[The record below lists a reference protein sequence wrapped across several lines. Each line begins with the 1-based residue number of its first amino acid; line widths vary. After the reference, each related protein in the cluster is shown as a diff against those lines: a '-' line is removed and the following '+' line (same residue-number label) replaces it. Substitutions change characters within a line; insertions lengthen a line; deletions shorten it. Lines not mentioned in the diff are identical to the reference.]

1 MFKNIKG
8 EWIKLKTNKSFFLVF
23 SIISFI
29 SIFYFFNLLNEEF
42 PEDRLIFQ
50 DNLSKINKGTS
61 IEDLNIE
68 ENLKQLKSLLGIPEL
83 MNGEE
88 KIYYNKNLE
97 IYKEDLE
104 NDKNFPLN
112 DIGSLEEFK
121 NRADYIEGYKDELD
135 NSCQNL
141 IEISKNPVLKSSSFL
156 KSASF
161 KKAEAYKKL
170 ASENINL
177 TMSNDKGLYLL
188 KNLKL
193 IDYLLIIL
201 LFFTASNIFQ
211 LDRENKTIELIASFN
226 NGIRK
231 SNKGKIGLFITISFI
246 FAFII
251 WFIIIISIY
260 SKNYFGDLNRSI
272 LSCSLFRNFYLNLS
286 IKKFLYLF
294 FLGKLLNSLLLAGII
309 TLIFSFLKD
318 TKFIFIIF
326 ISFIIL
332 SFSSYKLIA
341 ENSNLNLLFYLSIF
355 RILDI
360 FSRFTD
366 IRYINLFGLLIKENL
381 FYALV
386 NLLLCPLIF
395 LISLKI
401 LLKEKN
407 NIVNKEI
414 FSFSKKIQAKTL
426 LGMEIFKSFI
436 MGKMYIV
443 FLILIASLFFTSQI
457 KLKGDESFKRIAY
470 LYNFEKLKG
479 NLNSSKIKDIED
491 LEKMYLKLEEK
502 EKILEDKFLKKE
514 ISDQQYNIEKFDI
527 NRYLNKK
534 EEFLRIR
541 TDAINSYEIVG
552 ENKDL
557 FIIDERKGEFNF
569 EKSNVFALLNIIS
582 YTFIILYSLSLFS
595 IDRINKLD
603 SFLKTFK
610 NGHLKLFNL
619 RILIGLVLSFLIAIL
634 GSLVILVNS
643 NNNFYFIEGNILIQ
657 SLRQLSNFGKVMSF
671 YKLYILLFIYTFISL
686 FLSFEIG
693 VFLENKFKNTFFT
706 LLISGV
712 IFIIPNIILLFNGPN
727 NYFIL
732 NYLSS
737 AYTVRVFLEK
747 LGYVGFIGWLINMLA
762 LIIFLFV
769 INREIYLARKK

>member
-1 MFKNIKG
+1 M
-8 EWIKLKTNKSFFLVF
+8 
-23 SIISFI
+23 
-29 SIFYFFNLLNEEF
+29 
-42 PEDRLIFQ
+42 
-50 DNLSKINKGTS
+50 
-61 IEDLNIE
+61 
-68 ENLKQLKSLLGIPEL
+68 
-83 MNGEE
+83 
-88 KIYYNKNLE
+88 
-97 IYKEDLE
+97 
-104 NDKNFPLN
+104 
-112 DIGSLEEFK
+112 
-121 NRADYIEGYKDELD
+121 
-135 NSCQNL
+135 
-141 IEISKNPVLKSSSFL
+141 
-156 KSASF
+156 
-161 KKAEAYKKL
+161 
-170 ASENINL
+170 
-177 TMSNDKGLYLL
+177 
-188 KNLKL
+188 
-193 IDYLLIIL
+193 
-201 LFFTASNIFQ
+201 
-211 LDRENKTIELIASFN
+211 
-226 NGIRK
+226 
-231 SNKGKIGLFITISFI
+231 
-246 FAFII
+246 
-251 WFIIIISIY
+251 
-260 SKNYFGDLNRSI
+260 
-272 LSCSLFRNFYLNLS
+272 
-286 IKKFLYLF
+286 
-294 FLGKLLNSLLLAGII
+294 LNSLLLAGII
-309 TLIFSFLKD
+309 TLIYSFFKD

-341 ENSNLNLLFYLSIF
+341 ENSNFNLLFYLSIF

-360 FSRFTD
+360 FNRFTD

-381 FYALV
+381 FYAIV

-395 LISLKI
+395 LISLEI
-401 LLKEKN
+401 LLKERN

-414 FSFSKKIQAKTL
+414 FSFSKKIHAKTL

-443 FLILIASLFFTSQI
+443 FIILIASLSFTSQI

-619 RILIGLVLSFLIAIL
+619 RILIGLILSFLIAIL

-657 SLRQLSNFGKVMSF
+657 SLRQLSNFGRVMSF

-747 LGYVGFIGWLINMLA
+747 LGYVGFIGWLINMLS

-769 INREIYLARKK
+769 INREIYIARKK